1 MGKRRS
7 NRGEALVAIVN
18 NQPDWRILKEHLWYR
33 IPVESAPKRFP
44 PQWLAFY
51 QTKIFKD
58 EAHSIRYYGQVKEV
72 RRVQR
77 TTLFPDELPN
87 NKSDR
92 WYYQL
97 CLDSLEALPRTIVSY
112 RLRRIV
118 FIPTTY
124 HKLQTAE
131 EINDLFDDSPLE
143 EALWYQLK
151 QLKML
156 AERQYFTTLRGTNYF
171 LDFAIFCANGKL
183 NIETDGDTWH
193 ADPARIPEDNRRDNA
208 LVSDDWRVM
217 RFNTSQIKE
226 EMETYC
232 VPHIA
237 KTVSELGGLDQSVEA
252 PRQYIP
258 TNEGVVQQ
266 LLLFD
271 RKTAYETDNEAK

>member
-18 NQPDWRILKEHLWYR
+18 NQLDWRILKEHLWYR
-33 IPVESAPKRFP
+33 IPVSSAPNRFP
-44 PQWLAFY
+44 PQWIAFY

-58 EAHSIRYYGQVKEV
+58 EAHSVRYYGRVKDI

-77 TTLFPDELPN
+77 ATLFPDELPN

-92 WYYQL
+92 WYHQL
-97 CLDSLEALPRTIVSY
+97 HLESLETLPRPIVSY

-151 QLKML
+151 QLKLL

-171 LDFAIFCANGKL
+171 LDFAIFCTNGKL
-183 NIETDGDTWH
+183 NIETDGDRWH

-217 RFNTSQIKE
+217 RFNTMQIRE
-226 EMETYC
+226 QMENYC

-237 KTVSELGGLDQSVEA
+237 KTVSELGGLDQSIEA

-258 TNEGVVQQ
+258 TSEGVVQQ
-266 LLLFD
+266 LMLFD
-271 RKTAYETDNEAK
+271 RKTAYETDKEE